1 MTEENVGHQLAVV
14 LDGELQTAPVIKSA
28 LVGGGVIEGD
38 YTEEEAS
45 TLVNVLQNPL
55 QAPVHIIDKNEV
67 DPTLG
72 KDAIHSGIIA
82 AIIGVVAVAGF
93 MIIYYMMAGAI
104 ADVALIL
111 NIIILV
117 GVMCS
122 IDTTFTLP
130 GIAGFVLTIGM
141 AVDANVLIF
150 ERIREESA
158 KGKSLRGALEAG
170 YDRAFGTI
178 FDSHVT
184 TLISSIILIFM
195 GTGSVKG
202 FGVSLTIGVAAS
214 LFTALVVTR
223 LIFDFL
229 IKRDLVKKLPM
240 LHLIPATMKLDFMK
254 LAIPAFIASWILIIV
269 GNSLRHLR
277 PRLGCSRC

>member
-38 YTEEEAS
+38 YTEEEAN

-55 QAPVHIIDKNEV
+55 QAPVHIIDNVEV

-130 GIAGFVLTIGM
+130 GIAGLVLTIGM
-141 AVDANVLIF
+141 AVDANV
-150 ERIREESA
+150 
-158 KGKSLRGALEAG
+158 
-170 YDRAFGTI
+170 
-178 FDSHVT
+178 
-184 TLISSIILIFM
+184 
-195 GTGSVKG
+195 
-202 FGVSLTIGVAAS
+202 
-214 LFTALVVTR
+214 
-223 LIFDFL
+223 FDFPNAYARNPP
-229 IKRDLVKKLPM
+229 K
-240 LHLIPATMKLDFMK
+240 
-254 LAIPAFIASWILIIV
+254 ASHCAALWKPV
-269 GNSLRHLR
+269 MTAPSAPFSTPTSRH
-277 PRLGCSRC
+277 